1 LFVKLKPSKRTVST
15 VDERVSDADL
25 KRVRTGSMASNG
37 SSFAT
42 GPPALGGN
50 GSFWEFEVEDNGVGM
65 TPDIQSKIFEPFMQ
79 ADQALTRKFGGTG
92 LGLSICRQLAHAL
105 NGSISVSSE
114 LGVGSTFTLRVP
126 LRLGRK
132 RPGSHPVS
140 TGEFSVATV
149 SGIPRRSSLPK
160 DVHDIPEPAN
170 PKSLFAVMPGLRI
183 LIAED
188 NIVNQE
194 VMKRMLL
201 LESVLHVECAN
212 NGKQAV
218 EKVGEA
224 IKAGYHYDII
234 FVDLQMPVMNG
245 MEAVRIMRTTLAYTY
260 PIVALTAFA
269 DEATAK
275 QCREAAM
282 DDILVKPVLRERL
295 QAILAKHC
303 TKNDVATAANKIS
316 DLASN

>member
-1 LFVKLKPSKRTVST
+1 
-15 VDERVSDADL
+15 
-25 KRVRTGSMASNG
+25 
-37 SSFAT
+37 
-42 GPPALGGN
+42 
-50 GSFWEFEVEDNGVGM
+50 
-65 TPDIQSKIFEPFMQ
+65 
-79 ADQALTRKFGGTG
+79 
-92 LGLSICRQLAHAL
+92 
-105 NGSISVSSE
+105 
-114 LGVGSTFTLRVP
+114 
-126 LRLGRK
+126 
-132 RPGSHPVS
+132 
-140 TGEFSVATV
+140 
-149 SGIPRRSSLPK
+149 
-160 DVHDIPEPAN
+160 
-170 PKSLFAVMPGLRI
+170 MPGLRI

-201 LESVLHVECAN
+201 LESVLHVECAS

-245 MEAVRIMRTTLAYTY
+245 MEAVRMMRTTLGYTY

-303 TKNDVATAANKIS
+303 TKNDVATAANKTS